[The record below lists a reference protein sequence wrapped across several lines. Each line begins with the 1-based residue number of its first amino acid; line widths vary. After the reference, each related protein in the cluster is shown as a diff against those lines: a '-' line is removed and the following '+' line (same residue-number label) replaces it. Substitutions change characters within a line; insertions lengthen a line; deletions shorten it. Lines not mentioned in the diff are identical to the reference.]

1 MELEKKLKDYLEKN
15 YNVTVNI
22 SRDNIITTYTIRFT
36 ITGDEVSLQVDN
48 MYQDDLNYE
57 GVLFHLI
64 NSINKIWSDKLRKVQ
79 E

>member
-22 SRDNIITTYTIRFT
+22 RRDNIITTYTIRFT
-36 ITGDEVSLQVDN
+36 ITGDEVLLQVDN
-48 MYQDDLNYE
+48 RYQDDLNYE